1 MTPRKPHKSTRFNMA
16 KTVAIANFKGG
27 VGKTTSAVNIG
38 AALSSMGLNV
48 LLVDMDAQFN
58 LTQTLGASNDGG
70 TVYNALRGE
79 APEVV
84 EIYEGL
90 YVLPSSLELIKAEIE
105 LAGEFRREE
114 ILSKALQPL
123 YSRFDWIIFDCP
135 PSLGLLTLNAFVA
148 SDRIIV
154 PIEAEYLALTGYAI
168 LSEALSKVGMEI
180 DAVFITKYD
189 ARKILNRNV
198 LEGIKSALGG
208 KALETVIR
216 ENVALAEAPARYL
229 DIFRYSPKSTGAE
242 DYLSL
247 TKEIVKLF

>member
-1 MTPRKPHKSTRFNMA
+1 MA

-58 LTQTLGASNDGG
+58 LTQTLGASNERG
-70 TVYNALRGE
+70 TVYNVLRGE

-114 ILSKALQPL
+114 VLSKALQPL
-123 YSRFDWIIFDCP
+123 YSRYDWVIFDCP

-148 SDRIIV
+148 SERIIV

-198 LEGIKSALGG
+198 LEGIKSALGD

-229 DIFRYSPKSTGAE
+229 DIFRYSPKSTGSE

-247 TKEIVKLF
+247 TKEIVKLFE

>member
-1 MTPRKPHKSTRFNMA
+1 MA
-16 KTVAIANFKGG
+16 KTIAIANFKGG

-58 LTQTLGASNDGG
+58 LTQTLGASNEEG
-70 TVYNALRGE
+70 TVYNVLRGE
-79 APEVV
+79 APEIV
-84 EIYEGL
+84 EIYKGL

-123 YSRFDWIIFDCP
+123 YTRFDWVIFDCP

-180 DAVFITKYD
+180 DAVFVTKYD

-208 KALETVIR
+208 KSLETVIR
-216 ENVALAEAPARYL
+216 ENVALAEAPARNL
-229 DIFRYSPKSTGAE
+229 DVFRYSPKSTGAE

-247 TKEIVKLF
+247 TKEILKLF